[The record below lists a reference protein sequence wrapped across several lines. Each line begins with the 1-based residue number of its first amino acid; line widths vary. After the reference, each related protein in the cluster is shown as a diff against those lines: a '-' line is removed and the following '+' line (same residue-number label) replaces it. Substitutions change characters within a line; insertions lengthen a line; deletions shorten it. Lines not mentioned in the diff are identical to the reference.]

1 MLIKAL
7 KAKIHRATVTKTKVD
22 YPGSIAVDAELLA
35 AAKISSYEAVLLANI
50 TNGSRAETY
59 VIEAP
64 LGSGDVTILGAAAKM
79 FSSGD
84 LVIILNF
91 AFYTPEEIKGH
102 KPKVVIA
109 DEKNKIKQI
118 L

>member
-7 KAKIHRATVTKTKVD
+7 KAKIHRAMVTQTKVD
-22 YPGSIAVDAELLA
+22 YPGSIAVDADLLA
-35 AAKISSYEAVLLANI
+35 AAGISPYEAVLLANI

-64 LGSGDVTILGAAAKM
+64 PGSGDVTILGAAAKM
-79 FSSGD
+79 FSPGD

-91 AFYTPEEIKGH
+91 AFYHPEKLKDH
-102 KPKVVIA
+102 KPKVVVA